1 MARGIA
7 ATWLLLSVALCQAIV
22 LPEASHP
29 GRTTPAARSP
39 QTRSLRIVRSY
50 KPRSNR
56 PAGREVGRYGFATSK
71 FRQGYLLDA
80 KPLEVLVSLE
90 GPVQCL
96 VACLFRFPRC
106 KAFNFG
112 DRTCKLLESFLCDP
126 AMPDVRLQRDEMSR
140 YYDVMTSQEIRATQ
154 GALPNCSST
163 LEESGDYSTTPTNIS
178 SETEATE
185 SDIMEGSTRGT
196 DSPSSVAPEP
206 KFLLRLTLRT
216 FMDSFRSCAAEG
228 LTMAMPVTAD
238 DHKALVKLMLQNKVA
253 RLWIGVQ
260 RTMDGNTTF
269 LSGDQVPQTS
279 RRWGKGQPNNSG
291 GTQICVEMIDVLA
304 YLWNDY
310 DCENPAAYA
319 CQHTSSAGPH

>member
-56 PAGREVGRYGFATSK
+56 PAGREVGRNGFATSK
-71 FRQGYLLDA
+71 FRQGYLLDV

-112 DRTCKLLESFLCDP
+112 NRTCKLLESFLCDP

-140 YYDVMTSQEIRATQ
+140 YYDVMTSQEIRVSATPCRDCFYRRFERCR
-154 GALPNCSST
+154 LFSSHII
-163 LEESGDYSTTPTNIS
+163 LEI
-178 SETEATE
+178 
-185 SDIMEGSTRGT
+185 
-196 DSPSSVAPEP
+196 
-206 KFLLRLTLRT
+206 
-216 FMDSFRSCAAEG
+216 C
-228 LTMAMPVTAD
+228 
-238 DHKALVKLMLQNKVA
+238 ALVEKAEK
-253 RLWIGVQ
+253 Q
-260 RTMDGNTTF
+260 RCQPGLVNVPHRTIVYAGAAVMS
-269 LSGDQVPQTS
+269 SG
-279 RRWGKGQPNNSG
+279 
-291 GTQICVEMIDVLA
+291 
-304 YLWNDY
+304 
-310 DCENPAAYA
+310 
-319 CQHTSSAGPH
+319 